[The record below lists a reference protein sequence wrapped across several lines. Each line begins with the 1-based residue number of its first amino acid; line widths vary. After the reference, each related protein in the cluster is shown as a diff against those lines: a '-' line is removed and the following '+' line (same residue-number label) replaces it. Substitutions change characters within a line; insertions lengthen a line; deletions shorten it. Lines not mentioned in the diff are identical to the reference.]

1 MNFLNKIII
10 LFNELDKKGLKIMRN
25 GLKAC
30 FIILLTSIFILFTY
44 LFLNDDVFVYQFG
57 IMLFQLSLYFAIDFI
72 VAGIV
77 VDTIKK
83 QIT

>member
-30 FIILLTSIFILFTY
+30 FIILLKSIFILFTY